1 VPTVCW
7 ATPLYEFLRQCLARG
22 SDRRVLDC
30 GAGGSDPPLALFH
43 AHGFQCFGVE
53 IAEKP
58 LAEAQQFCQE
68 QELPLRI
75 VRGDMRDLPFPDG
88 AFPCVYTF
96 NAIFFMTKP
105 DIARAMAEIERVLAP
120 GGLCYVNFMSADD
133 PDLRPFSDT
142 APARRLLGSETWA
155 HHADDEPDAYFRHF
169 VIQRK
174 EKRVEE
180 KRMRSGRMLK
190 QVYLEY
196 IAQKC

>member
-1 VPTVCW
+1 MPDVCW
-7 ATPLYEFLRQCLARG
+7 ATPLYEFLRQCIAASL
-22 SDRRVLDC
+22 DRRVLDC
-30 GAGGSDPPLALFH
+30 GAGGSDPPLALFQQY
-43 AHGFQCFGVE
+43 GFRSFGVE
-53 IAEKP
+53 IAEEP
-58 LAEAQQFCQE
+58 LAKAQRFCQE
-68 QELPLRI
+68 QNMPLHI
-75 VRGDMRDLPFPDG
+75 VRGDMRALPFPDG
-88 AFPCVYTF
+88 SFPFVYAF

-105 DIARAMAEIERVLAP
+105 DIARAMAEIERVLAS

-133 PDLRPFSDT
+133 PDRRPFCDT

-155 HHADDEPDAYFRHF
+155 HHADDEPDAYFCSF

-174 EKRVEE
+174 EKRFEE